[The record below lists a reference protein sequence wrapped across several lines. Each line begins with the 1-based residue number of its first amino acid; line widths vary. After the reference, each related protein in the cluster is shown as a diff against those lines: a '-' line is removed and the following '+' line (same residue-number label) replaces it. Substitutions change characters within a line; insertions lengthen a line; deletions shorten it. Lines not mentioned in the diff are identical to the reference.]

1 MLNELKTAIIAYVRN
16 ISQADLQEV
25 FANKIKWVQACI
37 DTRGHHFQRL
47 LSVHSD
53 YLNALYLCYE
63 YVEAFQKADPHPRS
77 PTE

>member
-37 DTRGHHFQRL
+37 DTRGHHFKHL
-47 LSVHSD
+47 L
-53 YLNALYLCYE
+53 
-63 YVEAFQKADPHPRS
+63 
-77 PTE
+77 